1 MLYLITVISIMFT
14 AYHMHLYMKA
24 KYGGHN
30 DTFTVVK
37 AQQEPEAPTCLGITK
52 QNQRC
57 QLYPGDNNQFCHIHS
72 KTKTPP
78 KICLGTTRQGRKCK
92 KHPHSNNDFCHLHS

>member
-1 MLYLITVISIMFT
+1 MFT

>member
-1 MLYLITVISIMFT
+1 MFT

-24 KYGGHN
+24 KYGGHYKE
-30 DTFTVVK
+30 V
-37 AQQEPEAPTCLGITK
+37 QQEPEAPTCLGITK

-57 QLYPGDNNQFCHIHS
+57 QLYPRDNNQFCHIHS

-78 KICLGTTRQGRKCK
+78 KTCFGTTRQGGKCK
-92 KHPHSNNDFCHLHS
+92 KHPNSNDDFCHLHKC

>member
-24 KYGGHN
+24 KYGGHYKE
-30 DTFTVVK
+30 V
-37 AQQEPEAPTCLGITK
+37 QQEPEAPTCLGITK

-72 KTKTPP
+72 KTKTLP
-78 KICLGTTRQGRKCK
+78 KTCLGTTRQGGKCK
-92 KHPHSNNDFCHLHS
+92 KHPNSNDDFCHLHKC